1 MTTVI
6 IEKLS
11 SLIKDPTLERL
22 DLTLSKPNLFEILR
36 ISHAEIRHSNFLAW
50 MLDPQQSHNLTDTFL
65 KWFLKDVFS
74 DQRVTWINEFR
85 VDSLVTSDLIIHREY
100 RSIDLLLE
108 TPDFVVI
115 IENKMWSKEHS
126 NQLNR
131 YKTIVEKEF
140 PTKNHAFV
148 FLTPYAESPEQD
160 EDKDTYVTF
169 DYESIVRI
177 LDIILETYGH
187 SISEKVRTYIN
198 DYISVVRRYIMQDDE
213 AITIAREIYKNH
225 KVALDFIFENKPDRM
240 LEVSSSFDS
249 AVQNAGYTLGSPGKS
264 YCRFLTPKLASG
276 LPKSTSPGWKYSE
289 SFLFEILYYESKV
302 YLKCVISPGDQEFRD
317 KLIKAL
323 KTVEGAKSSK
333 GKLWST
339 VHNHTHRI
347 NVYDEKYDDLA
358 VLKEDIEGLLEKE
371 KVFIHKI
378 EAAILNQLEK
388 G

>member
-1 MTTVI
+1 
-6 IEKLS
+6 
-11 SLIKDPTLERL
+11 
-22 DLTLSKPNLFEILR
+22 
-36 ISHAEIRHSNFLAW
+36 
-50 MLDPQQSHNLTDTFL
+50 
-65 KWFLKDVFS
+65 
-74 DQRVTWINEFR
+74 
-85 VDSLVTSDLIIHREY
+85 
-100 RSIDLLLE
+100 
-108 TPDFVVI
+108 
-115 IENKMWSKEHS
+115 
-126 NQLNR
+126 
-131 YKTIVEKEF
+131 
-140 PTKNHAFV
+140 
-148 FLTPYAESPEQD
+148 
-160 EDKDTYVTF
+160 
-169 DYESIVRI
+169 
-177 LDIILETYGH
+177 
-187 SISEKVRTYIN
+187 
-198 DYISVVRRYIMQDDE
+198 MQDDE